1 MSGQGGENIGIYL
14 YKGYCGGLCY
24 NLYFICCAGLA
35 FAALLFATLKHENRK
50 LKAENEKLKEQCER
64 LETFAAIAKEEE
76 DKAYIRGYY
85 DSIGGYDI

>member
-1 MSGQGGENIGIYL
+1 MEYIYIRGIVAD
-14 YKGYCGGLCY
+14 
-24 NLYFICCAGLA
+24 FVIICILSVALGLA